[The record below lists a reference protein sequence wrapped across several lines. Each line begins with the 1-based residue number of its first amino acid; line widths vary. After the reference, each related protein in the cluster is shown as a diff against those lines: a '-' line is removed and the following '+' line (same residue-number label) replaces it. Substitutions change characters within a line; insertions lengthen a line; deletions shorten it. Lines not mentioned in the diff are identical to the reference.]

1 MVGMPVEELFHELLG
16 LGEKWWVESAEYHQ
30 ELNSFL
36 IVVRETPELWR
47 HERCPKCGAKESGC
61 YDHVEPMRWR
71 HLSVFNKQSE
81 IVCELPRGRCRQ
93 CGAIWR
99 VPPPWE
105 GKSKHFTKEFEAFA
119 LTLMREMPMKKAGEI
134 VGVDDQRLWRM
145 LFAHVDAAYAA
156 LDMSE
161 VAFVGADEMN
171 RRKGH
176 HYLTVFC
183 DLVEKRVLF
192 ACEGKDAGVW
202 EAFADALI
210 EHHGDPR
217 AIEQA
222 AMDMSAAYIKG
233 VKENFRNA
241 QIVFDK
247 FHVVQAA
254 NEAVDAVRRA
264 ESALEEG
271 VRERLKKSM
280 WPLRKNPENL
290 SEKEQARLRSIEQS
304 DLWTARAYQMRLA
317 LQGIYALPYRS
328 LALRRFGSWCRWVR
342 KMARRAPQGLLDAML
357 KVAEMV
363 ERHLEGILA
372 HWSARVTNAFLE
384 GLNSLFS
391 ATKRKARGYRTTRYL
406 KAMLYFVAGKLNIPT
421 VIPTH

>member
-1 MVGMPVEELFHELLG
+1 LG
-16 LGEKWWVESAEYHQ
+16 LGESWWLESAEYHE

-47 HERCPKCGAKESGC
+47 HERCPKCGVLESAC

-71 HLSVFNKQSE
+71 HLNVFNKQSE
-81 IVCELPRGRCRQ
+81 IVCELPRGRCKR

-99 VPPPWE
+99 VQPPWE

-119 LTLMREMPMKKAGEI
+119 LTLIREMPMKKAGEI
-134 VGVDDQRLWRM
+134 TGVDDMRLWRM
-145 LFAHVDAAYAA
+145 LFAHVDAAYAE

-176 HYLTVFC
+176 NYLTVFC
-183 DLVEKRVLF
+183 DLVKKRVLF

-210 EHHGDPR
+210 EHNGDPR

-264 ESALEEG
+264 ESALDG
-271 VRERLKKSM
+271 GLRERLKKSM

-290 SEKEQARLRSIEQS
+290 SEQEQARLRSIEQS

-342 KMARRAPQGLLDAML
+342 KMARRAPQGLLEAML

-391 ATKRKARGYRTTRYL
+391 ATKRKARGYRTSRYL

-421 VIPTH
+421 TVPTH